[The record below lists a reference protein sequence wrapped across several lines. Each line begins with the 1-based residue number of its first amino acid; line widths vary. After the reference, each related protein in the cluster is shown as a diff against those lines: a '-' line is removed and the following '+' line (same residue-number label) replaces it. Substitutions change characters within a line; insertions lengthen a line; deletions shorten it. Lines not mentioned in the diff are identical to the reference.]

1 MNLKIKE
8 EKLQSIRN
16 DQKLLEKKLQRRNSE
31 MSLQKHTIETIEAE
45 ERKKSGSIES

>member
-8 EKLQSIRN
+8 EKLQAARN

-31 MSLQKHTIETIEAE
+31 MSF
-45 ERKKSGSIES
+45 